1 MDSLVAAVIHD
12 AKNALN
18 TLNVRLDQARQQAP
32 SPPLEQAVAIAA
44 NLSTQLV
51 ELLAFYRADQGTLR
65 LAVEDQDLTDFID
78 DLQLEL
84 AADPDS
90 PIALKW
96 DFAGAQTIGAWAFDA
111 YLVKVALLDALR
123 NALRHARH
131 RVSFGVAMEPGG
143 GIRLTVAD
151 DGPGYPAEILAGE
164 SSPTMGK
171 GSSGLGLRFA
181 GLIAERHCTPQG
193 RRGRLEFANDQGAM
207 FSLILP

>member
-18 TLNVRLDQARQQAP
+18 TLNVRLDQARQLAP
-32 SPPLEQAVAIAA
+32 SPPLEQATAIVA
-44 NLSTQLV
+44 NLSTRLV

-65 LAVEDQDLTDFID
+65 MAVEDQNLTDFID
-78 DLQLEL
+78 DLQQEL
-84 AADPDS
+84 AAEPDL
-90 PIALKW
+90 PITLEW
-96 DFAGAQTIGAWAFDA
+96 DIAGAQAIGAWAFDA

-131 RVSFGVAMEPGG
+131 RVSLSVTAEPGG
-143 GIRLTVAD
+143 GIRLSVAD

-164 SSPTMGK
+164 SNLAMAK

-181 GLIAERHCTPQG
+181 ALIAERHCTPQG
-193 RRGRLEFANDQGAM
+193 RRGRLALANNQGAI